1 MKIEIDTELMDAN
14 AEIAADFLK
23 SMANSIRLRI
33 MCRLLEE
40 EKTAGQ
46 MSEIIGISQANMS
59 QHLSWLKKADLVK
72 TRRERTTIYY
82 SLNGDKIVPFMSVLH
97 DMFCKIEN

>member
-59 QHLSWLKKADLVK
+59 QHLGWLKKADLVK
-72 TRRERTTIYY
+72 TRRERTSIYY
-82 SLNGDKIVPFMSVLH
+82 SLNGEKIVPFMSVLH
-97 DMFCKIEN
+97 DMFCKTED